1 MSKNG
6 LFQGFGHR
14 NKAKYDIF
22 LRMLDN
28 RHAFRFPWRD
38 GNRFEL
44 LIDGRHFFPRLLA
57 AIDAARRYVLVEMYL
72 FESGV
77 VASKFIDALVRA
89 AKRGVAVQILLDDFG
104 ALDLTRADR
113 ERIQAAGIALTFY
126 NPLRTAQLLR
136 NFFRDH
142 RKLVLVDGHVA
153 FTGGTGIADEFD
165 PPQHPERA
173 WRETLIEMHGPVVQD
188 WQELFLEVW
197 NRRRP
202 ALASLPPAD
211 LSTAGD
217 HRGRVTVTHGP
228 IGQEIKRSLLNHVR
242 SARVRVWITTAYF
255 IPSWKIRRALKQAV
269 HRGVDVRLLLPGPV
283 TDHPAVR
290 HAGRRYYH
298 RLLRRGVRIFEYQP
312 RFLHQKVIVCDDW
325 VSLGSAN
332 LDRWN
337 LRWNLEANQEIAD
350 PVFVHST
357 CTMLEHDF
365 SEATECHYKTWR
377 QRSWHARLPEW
388 LWGMVDR
395 LLERLGR
402 RRDTD

>member
-1 MSKNG
+1 MP
-6 LFQGFGHR
+6 
-14 NKAKYDIF
+14 
-22 LRMLDN
+22 DN
-28 RHAFRFPWRD
+28 NHAFRFPWRD

-44 LIDGRHFFPRLLA
+44 LIDGRRFIPRLLA
-57 AIDAARRYVLVEMYL
+57 AIDAAQQYVLIEMYL

-77 VASKFIDALVRA
+77 VATRLIDALARA
-89 AKRGVAVQILLDDFG
+89 AARGVAVKLLLDDFG
-104 ALDLTRADR
+104 ALALDHADR
-113 ERIQAAGIALTFY
+113 ERMQSAGIALVFY
-126 NPLRTAQLLR
+126 NPLRTTKLLR

-153 FTGGTGIADEFD
+153 FTGGAGIADEFD
-165 PPQHPERA
+165 PPQHPEQA
-173 WRETLIEMHGPVVQD
+173 WRETLIEIHGPVVQD
-188 WQELFLEVW
+188 WQELFLDIW
-197 NRRRP
+197 NRRQP
-202 ALASLPPAD
+202 TPVSLPPTEF
-211 LSTAGD
+211 SPAGN
-217 HRGRVTVTHGP
+217 HRGRVTVTRGP
-228 IGQEIKRSLLNHVR
+228 IGQEIKRSLLNRLR

-255 IPSWKIRRALKQAV
+255 IPPWKIRRALKRAV

-290 HAGRRYYH
+290 HAGRRYYQ
-298 RLLRRGVRIFEYQP
+298 RLLRHGVRIFEYQP

-350 PVFVHST
+350 PAFARST

-365 SEATECHYKTWR
+365 SEAAECHYKTWR
-377 QRSWHARLPEW
+377 QRPWHARLPEW

-402 RRDTD
+402 RRDAN